1 MSDTPPAPPTPSP
14 RRRTRPAQADGNG
27 AATPETGHQP
37 PSAAANLANA
47 AQDPAM
53 VAQIARLLMGDA
65 EAGPNVVDADPE
77 TEGTLIQFVKT
88 GWIRFPAA
96 VVKPDELRVHRLRRP
111 FLGEL
116 AELRT
121 AYEAAGDEIDLAK
134 LDYLDAEAEHETAVK
149 AAAQLEEPE
158 RSRANLQANINR
170 RKARREMEGRH
181 LAIRIEWWARVFR
194 TLCVDWPAGTMLQP
208 ATDDEGKPVGPPVP
222 PGWEWGAWVEDPSLP
237 VLVINHWRSV
247 PLDRG

>member
-1 MSDTPPAPPTPSP
+1 MAS
-14 RRRTRPAQADGNG
+14 
-27 AATPETGHQP
+27 
-37 PSAAANLANA
+37 A

-53 VAQIARLLMGDA
+53 LAQVARLLMGDT

-96 VVKPDELRVHRLRRP
+96 VVQPDQPRVHRLRRP

-116 AELRT
+116 HRLRT
-121 AYEAAGDEIDLAK
+121 AYEAASDEIDLAK

-149 AAAQLEEPE
+149 AAAQLDEPE

-181 LAIRIEWWARVFR
+181 LAIRVEWWAQVFR
-194 TLCVDWPAGTMLQP
+194 ALCVDWPAGTMLQP
-208 ATDDEGKPVGPPVP
+208 ATDDEGKTGGPAVP
-222 PGWEWGAWVEDPSLP
+222 QGWEWGAWVEDPSLP